1 MSSFI
6 EVLREAELE
15 QFYARKNLHSLIE
28 KVKGLSKPKISANPT
43 QRTYRSESIS
53 RGKQPVSRSIPP
65 ISKPSRQSEAQPRQS
80 ELRVKNK
87 PSGRKSLNLDAY
99 GVPIRS
105 GADNSPLTCRLPK
118 DLADKIRVCIRKRP
132 LSAREKNRGEK
143 DIVDILSRRSLVLN
157 EPKVKVD
164 MSKYID
170 SHKFIF
176 DEAIDSNADNF
187 SVYERTAKPLISHV
201 FAGGKSTCF
210 A

>member
-15 QFYARKNLHSLIE
+15 QFYARESRSVDDLATIKIADYTVLGVLTSTDRKNLHSLIE

-157 EPKVKVD
+157 EPK
-164 MSKYID
+164 
-170 SHKFIF
+170 
-176 DEAIDSNADNF
+176 
-187 SVYERTAKPLISHV
+187 
-201 FAGGKSTCF
+201 
-210 A
+210 